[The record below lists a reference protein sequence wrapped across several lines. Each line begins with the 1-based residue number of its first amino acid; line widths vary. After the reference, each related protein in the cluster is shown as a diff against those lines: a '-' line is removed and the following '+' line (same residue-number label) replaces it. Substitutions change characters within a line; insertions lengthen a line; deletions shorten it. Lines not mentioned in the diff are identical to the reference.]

1 MVKSSSEKSSERMPK
16 KASKKPIFAEGI
28 CFKKLFFVFIIG
40 SIFGDY
46 YERLLNLVTYS
57 WGGTPWFWERRSA
70 VIYGP
75 FSIIYG
81 FGAVLIIVALI
92 WLPNKILQK
101 HQAKSLTNKAK
112 ASLTNKATA
121 SLANETQDQTTST
134 IVTDT
139 TPLTWWQLFLGGGIL
154 CGIAEYIFG
163 VFQEIFTGT
172 VSWNYSDHFLNING
186 RTSPY
191 VMCIWGLICLI
202 FVKYAYPPL
211 SRLIEKIPLKI
222 GNVIFWVFLIFL
234 TFDMLISFSAVLK
247 MNLRR
252 HNIPTFTPYGEF
264 LDSTYPDKR
273 IRTAYPN
280 MVEV

>member
-1 MVKSSSEKSSERMPK
+1 MVKPKKSQQTSKSS
-16 KASKKPIFAEGI
+16 PIFARGI
-28 CFKKLFFVFIIG
+28 TFKKLFFVFIIG

-46 YERLLNLVTYS
+46 YERILNLVTYS

-101 HQAKSLTNKAK
+101 RQAKD
-112 ASLTNKATA
+112 
-121 SLANETQDQTTST
+121 ETPSP
-134 IVTDT
+134 IVTDK

-154 CGIAEYIFG
+154 CGFAEYIFSIL
-163 VFQEIFTGT
+163 QEIFTGT
-172 VSWNYSDHFLNING
+172 SSWNYSDHFLNING
-186 RTSPY
+186 RTSLY
-191 VMCIWGLICLI
+191 VMCIWGVICLI

-211 SRLIEKIPLKI
+211 SRLIEKIPQKI
-222 GNVIFWVFLIFL
+222 GNIIFWILLIFL
-234 TFDMLISFSAVLK
+234 IFDMLISFSAVLK

-252 HNIPTFTPYGEF
+252 HNVPTLTPYGEF
-264 LDSTYPDKR
+264 LDDKYPDIR
-273 IRTAYPN
+273 IKKAYPN
-280 MVEV
+280 MVEI